1 LGFHEAVRT
10 KKKAFFELSLHRI
23 QKLLVV
29 IFVINKIWRGNFKL
43 NRCLLG
49 ARVSQH
55 ETAKQSRS
63 ISKLLLIG
71 VTKGASNKAH
81 PSIRSD
87 PSLFMFP
94 GSINLKES
102 RGRAQCNLSYVC
114 SPFCGGGRVS
124 LNSKW
129 QVGAIAQVG

>member
-10 KKKAFFELSLHRI
+10 KKKAFFERSLHHM
-23 QKLLVV
+23 QKCGGE
-29 IFVINKIWRGNFKL
+29 ISNST
-43 NRCLLG
+43 
-49 ARVSQH
+49 ARVLQH